1 MGEKNN
7 PKKPMVEKPETDI
20 EAMPIEILQ
29 NAHTE
34 QQWIMPDHLPTAAY
48 GTVILPGVEVYPEE
62 KEKPTYTPSGD
73 MPPNFS

>member
-1 MGEKNN
+1 MEEKRN
-7 PKKPMVEKPETDI
+7 PQKPVIEKPESDV
-20 EAMPIEILQ
+20 EAIPIEILQ

-34 QQWIMPDHLPTAAY
+34 QQWMMPTHVPAAASSA
-48 GTVILPGVEVYPEE
+48 VMLPGVEVYPEE